1 MMTPLFIRHFLG
13 WPYLVSQIEFYLKK
27 RLTSIKQSVGIPT
40 PGGYKTKRIIEV
52 VSPVAQTVQK
62 NCTVRCL
69 QGSAKTGTVSV
80 KKCDLFQLR

>member
-13 WPYLVSQIEFYLKK
+13 WPYLVSQIEFYLKI

-40 PGGYKTKRIIEV
+40 PGGGGYKTKRIIEV

-62 NCTVRCL
+62 NCTV
-69 QGSAKTGTVSV
+69 KVFTG
-80 KKCDLFQLR
+80 FG